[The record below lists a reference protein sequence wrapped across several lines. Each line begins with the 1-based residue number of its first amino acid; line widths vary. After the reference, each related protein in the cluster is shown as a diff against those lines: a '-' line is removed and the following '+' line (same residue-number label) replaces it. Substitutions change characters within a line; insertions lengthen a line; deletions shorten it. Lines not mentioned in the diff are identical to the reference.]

1 MPDAFI
7 TATSSVLPGPAI
19 PNDAIEQVLGRVGTA
34 PSRLRSRILKN
45 NGIRQRHYAIDPTTG
60 RPTHTTAGLAAEAI
74 RAAVQ
79 SRGIPLTDIEL
90 MACATSI
97 PEHLMPGHASMV
109 HGELKSHA
117 CEIASLHGVCSAGI
131 SALKY
136 ATMAVQSGGTKNA
149 VVSGTERTSMVLRGG
164 AFRAEIAARTQA
176 EEEDPYLGFNQEF
189 LRWMLSDGAGACV
202 VQDKPRESG
211 LSLKVEWVELVSF
224 AHELPVCMYMGG
236 TPTADGGLVGW
247 RDGESMEEGIRAG
260 VLNIHQEVKL
270 LGKHIVSTCARSLET
285 VQRKHRFTPDDV
297 TWFLPHYSSEF
308 FRDKTHDA
316 LQDVGFP
323 IPYERWCSNLTER
336 GNTGCASSLIMLDD
350 FLASG
355 RLQKGDGVVLL
366 VPESGR
372 FSCGWAMLRAV

>member
-19 PNDAIEQVLGRVGTA
+19 GNDAIEQVLGRVGND
-34 PSRLRSRILKN
+34 PSRLKNRILKN
-45 NGIRQRHYAIDPTTG
+45 NGILQRHYAIDPATG
-60 RPTHTTAGLAAEAI
+60 LPTHTTAGLAADAI
-74 RAAVQ
+74 RGALGA
-79 SRGIPLTDIEL
+79 RGLGLDDIDL
-90 MACATSI
+90 LACATSI

-109 HGELKSHA
+109 HGELGA
-117 CEIASLHGVCSAGI
+117 APCEIASLHGVCSAGI

-136 ATMAVQSGGTKNA
+136 ATLAVKAGGARNA
-149 VVSGTERTSMVLRGG
+149 VVSGAERTSMVLRSG
-164 AFRAEIAARTQA
+164 AFRAELAARTLA

-202 VQDKPRESG
+202 VQDRPLETG
-211 LSLKVEWVELVSF
+211 LSLKVEFVELVSF
-224 AHELPVCMYMGG
+224 ANELPVCMYMGG
-236 TPTADGGLVGW
+236 DPTASGGLVGW
-247 RDGESMEEGIRAG
+247 RDGESMEAGIRGG
-260 VLNIHQEVKL
+260 VLNIHQDVKL
-270 LGKHIVSTCARSLET
+270 LGKHIVNTCARALD
-285 VQRKHRFTPDDV
+285 VVRKKHRFTADDA

-316 LQDVGFP
+316 LVLAGFE
-323 IPYERWCSNLTER
+323 IPYERWCSNLVQR

-372 FSCGWAMLRAV
+372 FSCGWALLRAV